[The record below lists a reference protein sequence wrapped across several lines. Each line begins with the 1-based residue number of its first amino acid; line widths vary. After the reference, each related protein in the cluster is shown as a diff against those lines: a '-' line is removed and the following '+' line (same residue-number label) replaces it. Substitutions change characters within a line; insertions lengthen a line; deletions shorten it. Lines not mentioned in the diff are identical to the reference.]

1 MKDILLLTTQD
12 CHLCLYAREMISEV
26 DLKEYNL
33 IEVDIYSKRDY
44 VDRFWDK
51 IPVLLMNEKAFSFIN
66 KTGILSQNLST

>member
-1 MKDILLLTTQD
+1 M
-12 CHLCLYAREMISEV
+12 YAREMISEV

-51 IPVLLMNEKAFSFIN
+51 IPVLLMNERELFWPFSSNQIANF
-66 KTGILSQNLST
+66 LR

>member
-1 MKDILLLTTQD
+1 M
-12 CHLCLYAREMISEV
+12 YAREMISEV

-51 IPVLLMNEKAFSFIN
+51 IPVLLINERELLWPFSSNQITNF
-66 KTGILSQNLST
+66 LR

>member
-1 MKDILLLTTQD
+1 
-12 CHLCLYAREMISEV
+12 MISEV

-51 IPVLLMNEKAFSFIN
+51 IPVLLMNEKELLWPFSSNQITNF
-66 KTGILSQNLST
+66 LR

>member
-51 IPVLLMNEKAFSFIN
+51 IPVLLINERELLWPFSSNQIANF
-66 KTGILSQNLST
+66 LR

>member
-1 MKDILLLTTQD
+1 M
-12 CHLCLYAREMISEV
+12 YAREMISEV

-51 IPVLLMNEKAFSFIN
+51 IPVLLMNERELLWPFSSNQIANF
-66 KTGILSQNLST
+66 LR